1 MPRPSLPALLCC
13 LLIWLALPC
22 HAALLI
28 EEPVQL
34 QHDGVLYGTLLRP
47 AGVERPPVAL
57 LVAGSGPTDRN
68 GNQPGMR
75 NDSLRRLA
83 RLLASQGVASLRFDK
98 RGVAASRAA
107 EPDERQLSVERY
119 VDDLLAWSHQLQA
132 DPRLGPLLLIGHSEG
147 GLIATLAAE
156 DSGAQALVLLAAC
169 GRRVDDLL
177 REQLRGRLPP
187 PLRRA
192 ADRIMAG
199 LARGELQPGVPTE
212 LQTLFRPSVQ
222 PYLISLFRQD
232 PVAALAKTRLPV
244 LVMQGDRDIQVGPE
258 DARALAASRDGV
270 RLALLPGVNH
280 VLREV
285 AADEPPL
292 DSYDQPQRSL
302 APALGN
308 ELFRFLSET
317 GILPPSRIAAAGR

>member
-1 MPRPSLPALLCC
+1 MPRPSLPALLSC
-13 LLIWLALPC
+13 LLICLALPC
-22 HAALLI
+22 RAALLI
-28 EEPVQL
+28 EQPVQL
-34 QHDGVLYGTLLRP
+34 QHDGMLYGTLLLP
-47 AGVERPPVAL
+47 GGVERPPVAL

-68 GNQPGMR
+68 GNQPDMR

-83 RLLASQGVASLRFDK
+83 RLLASQGIASLRFDK

-119 VDDLLAWSHQLQA
+119 VDDVLAWSRQLQA
-132 DPRLGPLLLIGHSEG
+132 DPRLGSLLLIGHSEG

-156 DSGAQALVLLAAC
+156 DSGGRALVLLAAC

-192 ADRIMAG
+192 ADRIMVS
-199 LARGELQPGVPTE
+199 LARGELQPGVPAE

-285 AADEPPL
+285 AEDEPPL
-292 DSYDQPQRSL
+292 DSYDQPQRPL
-302 APALGN
+302 APVLGN

-317 GILPPSRIAAAGR
+317 GILPPSRIAGAGR

>member
-1 MPRPSLPALLCC
+1 
-13 LLIWLALPC
+13 
-22 HAALLI
+22 
-28 EEPVQL
+28 
-34 QHDGVLYGTLLRP
+34 
-47 AGVERPPVAL
+47 
-57 LVAGSGPTDRN
+57 
-68 GNQPGMR
+68 
-75 NDSLRRLA
+75 
-83 RLLASQGVASLRFDK
+83 
-98 RGVAASRAA
+98 
-107 EPDERQLSVERY
+107 ERY

-177 REQLRGRLPP
+177 REQLRVRLPP

-232 PVAALAKTRLPV
+232 PVAQPTSTRLPV
-244 LVMQGDRDIQVGPE
+244 LVIQGGRGVPCGQE
-258 DARALAASRDGV
+258 DARAL
-270 RLALLPGVNH
+270 LA
-280 VLREV
+280 
-285 AADEPPL
+285 
-292 DSYDQPQRSL
+292 RSGG
-302 APALGN
+302 A
-308 ELFRFLSET
+308 
-317 GILPPSRIAAAGR
+317 